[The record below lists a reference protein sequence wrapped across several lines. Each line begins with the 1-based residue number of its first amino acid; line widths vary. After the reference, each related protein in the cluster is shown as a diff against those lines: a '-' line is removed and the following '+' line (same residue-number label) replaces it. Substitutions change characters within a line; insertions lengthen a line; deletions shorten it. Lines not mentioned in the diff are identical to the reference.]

1 MLPLIGITT
10 YGRGEKTVANVAF
23 ADHYC
28 TPALYVDAVRR
39 AGATAVLLPTE
50 EPHPARLLAALD
62 GIVFSGGA
70 DIEPNEY
77 GGNPAHP
84 KLGGTHSQRD
94 KAELTLMRAALRDN
108 DIPLLF
114 ICRGMQLLN
123 VAQGGTLHEDI
134 EDLGNG
140 DIHRCK
146 TDFWAKQPVEV
157 VEGTRLHSA
166 VRKPSVLTM
175 SGHHQGV
182 RELGADLTVSALAE
196 DGIIEAIE
204 HNTHPFAVG
213 VQWHPEASAASDA
226 DQQKLFDA
234 FVAISARRA
243 EARCAGFDTDL
254 QTRLRADKT
263 AA

>member
-10 YGRGEKTVANVAF
+10 YGRGEKNVANIAF

-28 TPALYVDAVRR
+28 TPALYVDAIRR
-39 AGATAVLLPTE
+39 AGGAAVLLPTE
-50 EPHPARLLAALD
+50 GPQPARLLVALD

-84 KLGGTHSQRD
+84 KLGDTHSQRD
-94 KAELTLMRAALRDN
+94 KAELTLMRAALREN

-146 TDFWAKQPVEV
+146 TDFWARQPVEV
-157 VEGTRLHSA
+157 VAGTRLHAA
-166 VRKPSVLTM
+166 VQKHSVLTM
-175 SGHHQGV
+175 SGHHQGI
-182 RELGADLTVSALAE
+182 RELGTDLTVSARAQ

-204 HNTHPFAVG
+204 HDTHPFAVG
-213 VQWHPEASAASDA
+213 VQWHPEASAASDT
-226 DQQKLFDA
+226 DQQRLFDA

-243 EARCAGFDTDL
+243 KAREGGFGANRGNHTG
-254 QTRLRADKT
+254 TDKT